1 MTSSGHTPA
10 VSLYGIHDRWTHT
23 PAVSLT
29 NTLRALCD
37 DQVDVEIP
45 RELSD
50 EQRELIT
57 ELKKER
63 DAHANDGK
71 GGFFSSLGL

>member
-1 MTSSGHTPA
+1 MSCCVPDIICPLFLPG
-10 VSLYGIHDRWTHT
+10 
-23 PAVSLT
+23 
-29 NTLRALCD
+29 NLCPC